1 MIPASFENSLS
12 THYTEQQEE
21 QTASPTLPLV
31 NIDSSEL
38 IPAPQGI
45 ELYRRS
51 KIEVVNKFPL
61 RYLLTKPYRLDLLL
75 SDNNRKID
83 TCRREFANYADQ
95 NNPLDTYSSNKSR
108 FRYLESKT
116 NKNLRLPIL
125 RHNNTRYEALK
136 TRVVEQTQ
144 RINALLED
152 NLKRA
157 IQSFSNIVPL
167 LDFVKSELSEFMVLP
182 NTFSSL
188 QESLIT
194 LFDKDQHPG
203 NAETLRLIYIL
214 YWRINQE
221 SVREHSESG
230 APQGLKEILSVMV
243 VKTMGCDLDSLDT
256 TESLKKFVENNHCYI
271 SILSTSG
278 HKALIQ
284 HLINRVERLPKEKVR
299 ADSLFLL
306 NEKMENLV
314 KDDENAILKK
324 AFSVLCNEA
333 QTLVDSKAAFY
344 RVNIAGLGQDEVA
357 ERIFSKMHASINNFD
372 DALEAFKQFS
382 QLSPGIRKEFFDGL
396 YEKVMSCV
404 VSADHFYQLALNPA
418 FDKDHSKLCL
428 EGLAKY
434 PCHIELK
441 KLHKNLIEK
450 KIFQQF
456 DKAAEKSANDFIEK
470 CQSQIQGIVEL
481 HETEYHN
488 QYCETIHESIKLYDE
503 KIMNAITA
511 FENANYYFGGV
522 IVSSRDD
529 SRRNDNCIRMKE
541 KFQENLKK
549 AVRLVMEAMILAPK
563 DEMRD
568 KGEKLI
574 NSYFDKPHRAWG
586 GYKKKIRKPIEIVEI
601 INKIKDSQTI
611 ECKYQNIKTTAIGN
625 LEAQLNSE
633 VSNKLCEIHENA
645 KRKKEEL
652 SLSLPLFHQQLDS
665 YYSDLTQIKP
675 TERYFLVDGFWMPY
689 LYVALFLTPERIFN
703 TACGSESGE
712 LRLDLPPSTCTEN
725 LSIPASSFSGDIDI
739 GDFARLPLDIGAGLS
754 LDNVDIFSELV
765 ASSPDIGDVV
775 NDVAGFDSG
784 GGLGISS
791 LSIRSLDRDGNSGGG
806 HSRGEYSGGGYS
818 GDGYSGDGYS
828 GGGHSG
834 GGYSRSEYSGGEYSG
849 GEYSGGGYSED
860 EYSGGG
866 YSGGGHSRSDYDG
879 GDYGGSSFGGGGF
892 GGDD

>member
-12 THYTEQQEE
+12 THYPEQQEE
-21 QTASPTLPLV
+21 QTASPTFPLV

-38 IPAPQGI
+38 TPAPQGI
-45 ELYRRS
+45 ELHRRS

-108 FRYLESKT
+108 FRDLESKT
-116 NKNLRLPIL
+116 NQNLRLPIL

-136 TRVVEQTQ
+136 TRVGEQTQ

-152 NLKRA
+152 NLKCA

-167 LDFVKSELSEFMVLP
+167 LDFVESELSEFMVLP

-194 LFDKDQHPG
+194 LFDKGQHPG
-203 NAETLRLIYIL
+203 NAETLRLIYLL

-221 SVREHSESG
+221 SVREHGESG
-230 APQGLKEILSVMV
+230 APQGLKEILSVMA

-278 HKALIQ
+278 HKVLVQ

-306 NEKMENLV
+306 NEKMESLV
-314 KDDENAILKK
+314 KDDEKAILKK
-324 AFSVLCNEA
+324 AFSVLCDEA

-382 QLSPGIRKEFFDGL
+382 QLSPSIRKEFFDGL

-456 DKAAEKSANDFIEK
+456 DKAAEKSANAFIEN
-470 CQSQIQGIVEL
+470 CQLQIQGIVEL
-481 HETEYHN
+481 HETEYQN

-503 KIMNAITA
+503 KIMKAITA

-529 SRRNDNCIRMKE
+529 NRRNANCIYMKE
-541 KFQENLKK
+541 NFQENLKK
-549 AVRLVMEAMILAPK
+549 AVRLAMEAMILAPK

-586 GYKKKIRKPIEIVEI
+586 GYKKKIRKPSEIVEI

-611 ECKYQNIKTTAIGN
+611 ERKYQNIKTTAIGN

-633 VSNKLCEIHENA
+633 VSNKLCEIHENV

-652 SLSLPLFHQQLDS
+652 SLSLQLLHQQLDS

-675 TERYFLVDGFWMPY
+675 IERYFLVDGFWMPH
-689 LYVALFLTPERIFN
+689 LYVALFLTPERTFN
-703 TACGSESGE
+703 TAYGSDSGE
-712 LRLDLPPSTCTEN
+712 LRVDLPPSTCTEN
-725 LSIPASSFSGDIDI
+725 LSIPASSFSGDIDV

-754 LDNVDIFSELV
+754 LDNVDLFSELV
-765 ASSPDIGDVV
+765 VSSPDIGDVV
-775 NDVAGFDSG
+775 DVVAGFDSG

-791 LSIRSLDRDGNSGGG
+791 LSISSLDRGENSGG
-806 HSRGEYSGGGYS
+806 R
-818 GDGYSGDGYS
+818 
-828 GGGHSG
+828 
-834 GGYSRSEYSGGEYSG
+834 YSGGEYSG
-849 GEYSGGGYSED
+849 VGHSGGGYSED

-866 YSGGGHSRSDYDG
+866 YSRGDYDG
-879 GDYGGSSFGGGGF
+879 GDYDGGDHGGGGFGGGGF